1 MLTVQDCLAMC
12 ELTEEEVRAIAQHEH
27 IPEVV
32 AAELGSYLVHSD
44 EGERQI
50 EHMIVDDI
58 AVARDAGNV
67 RRAAELNLVLKHFA
81 ETHAHASA

>member
-32 AAELGSYLVHSD
+32 AAELGNYLVHSAS
-44 EGERQI
+44 GERMI
-50 EHMIVDDI
+50 KRMIVDDI
-58 AVARDAGNV
+58 EEAREAGNA
-67 RRAAELNLVLKHFA
+67 RRAAELKLVLKHFA
-81 ETHAHASA
+81 ETHAHPPA

>member
-32 AAELGSYLVHSD
+32 AAELGNYLVHTST
-44 EGERQI
+44 GEQEI
-50 EHMIVDDI
+50 EHMIADDI
-58 AVARDAGNV
+58 AEARDAGNV
-67 RRAAELNLVLKHFA
+67 RRAAELKLVLKHFA
-81 ETHAHASA
+81 ETHVHAGA

>member
-1 MLTVQDCLAMC
+1 MLTVQDCLEMC

-32 AAELGSYLVHSD
+32 AAELGNYLVHTNQ
-44 EGERQI
+44 GEQRI

-58 AVARDAGNV
+58 DEAREAGNV
-67 RRAAELNLVLKHFA
+67 QRAAELKLVLKHFA
-81 ETHAHASA
+81 ETHAPATA

>member
-32 AAELGSYLVHSD
+32 AAELGNYLVHTST
-44 EGERQI
+44 GEQEI
-50 EHMIVDDI
+50 EHMIADDI
-58 AVARDAGNV
+58 AEARDAGDL
-67 RRAAELNLVLKHFA
+67 RRAAELKLVLRHFA
-81 ETHAHASA
+81 ETHALPGA